1 MNGMSAGTCFFLR
14 HRRHAVIY
22 PLHLNLFALSPAD
35 KVCSVQRVY
44 KISLKKSFLLVP
56 PQSLD
61 GGGDDAAQRS
71 PRHRTR
77 WGRSRVADSDPH
89 SYQSGIFD
97 PAIPLTMLLLTDYR
111 LVYIKKPER
120 TWYLLAVGAITT
132 RDFSVLPIWSHF
144 IFLCIYSDRC

>member
-1 MNGMSAGTCFFLR
+1 MNGVSAGTCFFYGIEDML
-14 HRRHAVIY
+14 IY

-44 KISLKKSFLLVP
+44 EISLKKSFLLVP

-77 WGRSRVADSDPH
+77 
-89 SYQSGIFD
+89 
-97 PAIPLTMLLLTDYR
+97 
-111 LVYIKKPER
+111 
-120 TWYLLAVGAITT
+120 
-132 RDFSVLPIWSHF
+132 
-144 IFLCIYSDRC
+144 